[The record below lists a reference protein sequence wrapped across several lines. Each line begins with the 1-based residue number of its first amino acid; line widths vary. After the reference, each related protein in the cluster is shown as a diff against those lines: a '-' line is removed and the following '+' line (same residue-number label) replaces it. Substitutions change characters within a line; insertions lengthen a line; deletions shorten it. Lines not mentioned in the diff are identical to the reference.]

1 LTLKDHDDNNEC
13 QTDLA
18 RPIQCPLGSR
28 RSSDWIKAEKDENSL
43 ENSLELDRGKL
54 VCRAEQKN
62 ESLQM
67 VPVAVLSVV
76 FFSA

>member
-1 LTLKDHDDNNEC
+1 MNVK
-13 QTDLA
+13 
-18 RPIQCPLGSR
+18 PILLGQFSVLLGR
-28 RSSDWIKAEKDENSL
+28 EGLLIGSMPKEDENSL